1 MTGRKGQQMVE
12 RNKRLQAIVDIIE
25 QRPIGTQEELTQALR
40 EQGFPVTQATVSR
53 DIRILHLGKV
63 RQEDGRPR
71 YTVQKSQSDAAASF
85 VRVMKEAVVS
95 MDQAQNILVIR
106 TVSGMAM
113 AAAVALDSLHYPEV
127 VGCIAGDD
135 TIFAAV
141 RTVEETTGLLH
152 KIRTLLQG

>member
-1 MTGRKGQQMVE
+1 MTE
-12 RNKRLQAIVDIIE
+12 RNRRLQAILHIIG
-25 QRPIGTQEELTQALR
+25 QQAIGTQEDLTRVLR
-40 EQGFPVTQATVSR
+40 EEGFQVTQATVSR

-63 RQEDGRPR
+63 RQADGSPR
-71 YTVQKSQSDAAASF
+71 YVAQGETGSSTASF

-95 MDQAQNILVIR
+95 MDQAQNILVIH

-113 AAAVALDSLHYPEV
+113 AVAAALDALHYTEI

-141 RTVEETTGLLH
+141 RTVEETTELIHRIRALLA
-152 KIRTLLQG
+152 